1 MRLFK
6 EFVTD
11 LKFLQD
17 LLDVTDLLKM
27 EKFCYRHCYHWGC

>member
-27 EKFCYRHCYHWGC
+27 GEVLF